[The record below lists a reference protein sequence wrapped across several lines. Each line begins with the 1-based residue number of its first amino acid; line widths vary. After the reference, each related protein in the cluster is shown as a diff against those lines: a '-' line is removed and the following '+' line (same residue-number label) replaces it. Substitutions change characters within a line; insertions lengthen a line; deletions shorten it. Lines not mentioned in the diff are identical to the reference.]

1 MLLYT
6 LIIVM
11 IQMMITSNFSRGS
24 DQRIIVWFSA
34 TSRRQN
40 FDEREALEVAALPAA
55 VVSIIIIVVM
65 MILVMVMV
73 CMMVMVWMM
82 VMMIILMM
90 MM

>member
-55 VVSIIIIVVM
+55 VVSIIIIVMILVVIV
-65 MILVMVMV
+65 MILVMVIM
-73 CMMVMVWMM
+73 
-82 VMMIILMM
+82 
-90 MM
+90 